1 MLNPPQWPRWLRI
14 TLLAG
19 SSLLALVL
27 LLWLLLALYIH
38 LHRHAFR
45 EQLTER
51 LSRHLHGSLTIRE
64 VKPSLLRSF
73 PHVSMELDDVLL
85 RDSRWQ
91 QHRHSLLDVQR
102 IYVKVNTFSLLRRHL
117 DIREIALQDGTIYL
131 YTNKEGYTNT
141 SAFASGGRRPET
153 ASSRKDADIAR
164 LQLRNILFVLE
175 HRQKQKLFRIQVQS
189 LGGSM
194 NASDTALQIA
204 VRTRLHIHDFAFNT
218 GKGSYLHNKQLEAS
232 LQLNFNRRQQIL
244 SMPAQR
250 VEIDGQ
256 PLMMAATFSFAQKPA
271 SFDIQ
276 IAAARIPFRSATA
289 MLSPNISRK
298 LDSVDLQQPLDL
310 AAQLNGYIRYR
321 DTPHVRISWATAGN
335 TLVTRVGEWTN
346 CSFKGDFDNELYP
359 GQGHND
365 ENSAVRL
372 YGLKTEWNGLP
383 LHADTIQ
390 VLNLKHPVLMGRFR
404 SEFPLQQLNTLAG
417 GTFRFTAGRASASL
431 LYKGSLQAGDT
442 LPPYLE
448 GAVQVQNGA
457 LAYLPRNLQ
466 LHNCNAT
473 LELSGQDLFFRNVRL
488 QSAKSTLQME
498 GSMRNILRLFYKAP
512 EKVLLDWDIRSP
524 EIDLD
529 EFRSFLSPRRP
540 GQAQHRSAAASRR
553 ARRLARQLEVVL
565 DACNVNMQI
574 QLDRLS
580 YRRFSAR
587 RVQADLGLTQTDI
600 RLRRISLSHAGG
612 TLQLNGVVRPGGS
625 NNRFRLSAD
634 ISNVQVDRLFYAFEN
649 FGLETLTS
657 RNLEGLLSARAD
669 ITGNLRDNGQLA
681 PGSLYGTLR
690 FELKQGALVH
700 FAPLEDIGT
709 FFFRKRNL
717 SYITFDNLRN
727 TLQLRGNKIIIPPM
741 QISSSALDMDLN
753 GVYGMP
759 TGTDI
764 YMNVPLRNPRKEPRK
779 KGRGIVLHLHA
790 TDDNRD
796 GKVKIKLGKK

>member
-1 MLNPPQWPRWLRI
+1 MKRWLRI
-14 TLLAG
+14 TVLTG
-19 SSLLALVL
+19 GSLLALVL

-51 LSRHLHGSLTIRE
+51 LSRHLHGHLTIRE

-73 PHVSMELDDVLL
+73 PQVSMELDEVQLQ
-85 RDSRWQ
+85 DSLWQ

-102 IYVKVNTFSLLRRHL
+102 IFVKVNTLSLLRRHL
-117 DIREIALQDGTIYL
+117 DIREITLQDGTIYL

-141 SAFASGGRRPET
+141 SVFARRDHPPHKP
-153 ASSRKDADIAR
+153 SSRKDADIAR
-164 LQLRNILFVLE
+164 LQLRNILFVLD

-189 LGGSM
+189 LSGSV
-194 NASDTALQIA
+194 NASDTALQVA

-218 GKGSYLHNKQLEAS
+218 GKGSYLHNKQLATS
-232 LQLNFNRRQQIL
+232 LQLNFNKRLQTL
-244 SMPAQR
+244 SIPAQR
-250 VEIDGQ
+250 LEIDGQ
-256 PLMMAATFSFAQKPA
+256 PLVMAATFSFAQKPA
-271 SFDIQ
+271 AFAIQ
-276 IAAARIPFRSATA
+276 IAAARMPFSSARA

-298 LDSVDLQQPLDL
+298 LDSIDLQQPLDL

-346 CSFKGDFDNELYP
+346 CSFKGDFNNELYP

-365 ENSAVRL
+365 ENSAVHL
-372 YGLKTEWNGLP
+372 YGLRTEWNGLP
-383 LHADTIQ
+383 LSADTIQ

-404 SEFPLQQLNTLAG
+404 SEFSLLKLNALAG
-417 GTFRFTAGRASASL
+417 GTFQFTAGKASANL
-431 LYKGSLQAGDT
+431 LYKGSLLAGDT

-448 GAVQVQNGA
+448 GAVQVQDGA

-466 LHNCNAT
+466 LHDCNAT
-473 LELSGQDLFFRNVRL
+473 VELSGQDLFFRNVRM
-488 QSAKSTLQME
+488 QSAKSALQME

-512 EKVLLDWDIRSP
+512 EKVQLDWEIRSP

-529 EFRSFLSPRRP
+529 EFRFFLSPRRP
-540 GQAQHRSAAASRR
+540 GRAQHNKTAKTAAASRR

-565 DACNVNMQI
+565 NACNVNMQV

-587 RVQADLGLTQTDI
+587 QVQADLGLTQTDI

-612 TLQLNGVVRPGGS
+612 TLLLNGEVRPNGN
-625 NNRFRLSAD
+625 NNRFRLDAD
-634 ISNVQVDRLFYAFEN
+634 ISNVQIDRLFYAFEN
-649 FGLETLTS
+649 FGMQTLTS
-657 RNLEGLLSARAD
+657 RNLKGLLSARAD
-669 ITGNLRDNGQLA
+669 ITGNLHDNGQLA
-681 PGSLYGTLR
+681 PGSLFGTLR

-717 SYITFDNLRN
+717 SYITFDRLRN
-727 TLQLRGNKIIIPPM
+727 TLQLKGNRIIIPPM
-741 QISSSALDMDLN
+741 QISSSALDMDVN

-764 YMNVPLRNPRKEPRK
+764 YMDVPLRNPEKETRK
-779 KGRGIVLHLHA
+779 KGRGIVLHLRA
-790 TDDNRD
+790 TDDNKD